1 MISTIEVEND
11 LKEIFAHLHEH
22 PETSWNEVQTT
33 KYIKD
38 LLEKEGCRVT
48 SFSDCTGLFADIG
61 TGKPVVAIRADMD
74 ALWQEV
80 DGVFRANHS
89 CGHDAHMT
97 MVIGAIRLLL
107 ASKFNGTVRFI
118 FQPAEEKGNGALK
131 MVEKGAIYDVD
142 YLFGIHLRPIQ
153 ELNTGFATPI
163 IVHGAGCF
171 MHATISGDD
180 SHGAR
185 PHLTSNAV
193 DIITSINHLF
203 KFINVDPQVPSS
215 IKITSIQAG
224 GDNKNIIPGNGSF
237 SVDMRAQ
244 NNETMSLLKEKALKI
259 IEDVQHLYNTKIDYY
274 FESELPAA
282 IVNNEAQEIMRKA
295 IIKVIGI
302 EKCTKPLIT
311 SGGDDFHFYTIK
323 KPELKATMI
332 GLGCDL
338 SPGLH
343 HPKMSFNHDMLFTGS
358 EILKEAVLITL
369 ENN

>member
-1 MISTIEVEND
+1 MVSILEVEKD
-11 LKEIFAHLHEH
+11 IKEIFSYLHEH
-22 PETSWNEVQTT
+22 PETSWNEVHTT
-33 KYIKD
+33 KYIKE

-48 SFSDCTGLFADIG
+48 SFNDCTGLFAEIG
-61 TGKPVVAIRADMD
+61 AGSPVVAIRADMD

-107 ASKFNGTVRFI
+107 ATKFNGKIRFI

-131 MVEKGAIYDVD
+131 MVEKGAVDDVN

-153 ELNTGFATPI
+153 ELPSGKASPT

-171 MHATISGDD
+171 MHAVITGDD

-193 DIITSINHLF
+193 DVITSINHLI

-215 IKITSIQAG
+215 IKITSVQAG
-224 GDNKNIIPGNGSF
+224 GDNKNIIPGNGNF
-237 SVDMRAQ
+237 SIDMRAQ
-244 NNETMSLLKEKALKI
+244 NNETMAILKEKALKVFH
-259 IEDVQHLYNTKIDYY
+259 DVERLYNTKIEYY

-282 IVNNEAQEIMRKA
+282 IVNEDAQDIMGKA
-295 IIKVIGI
+295 ISHVLGR
-302 EKCTKPLIT
+302 ENCTQPLVT

-338 SPGLH
+338 EPGLH
-343 HPKMSFNHDMLFTGS
+343 HPKMTFNHDMLMTGS
-358 EILKEAVLITL
+358 EILKEAALIAL
-369 ENN
+369 SK

>member
-1 MISTIEVEND
+1 MVSILEVEREI
-11 LKEIFAHLHEH
+11 KEIFTYLHEH
-22 PETSWNEVQTT
+22 PETSWNEVHTT
-33 KYIKD
+33 MYIKE

-48 SFSDCTGLFADIG
+48 CFNDCTGLIAEIG
-61 TGKPVVAIRADMD
+61 TGHPVVAIRADMD

-107 ASKFNGTVRFI
+107 ATKFEGTIRFI

-131 MVEKGAIYDVD
+131 MVEKGAVD
-142 YLFGIHLRPIQ
+142 NVNYLFGIHLRPIQ
-153 ELNTGFATPI
+153 ELPTGKASPT

-171 MHATISGDD
+171 MHVVINGDD

-193 DIITSINHLF
+193 DIITSINHLI

-215 IKITSIQAG
+215 VKITSVQAG
-224 GDNKNIIPGNGSF
+224 GGNKNIIPGNGSF
-237 SVDMRAQ
+237 SLDMRAQ
-244 NNETMSLLKEKALKI
+244 DNETMALLKEKVLKI
-259 IEDVQHLYNTKIDYY
+259 FQDVQHLYNTEIEYY
-274 FESELPAA
+274 IESELPAA
-282 IVNNEAQEIMRKA
+282 IVNEEAQEIMGLA
-295 IIKVIGI
+295 ISKVLGE
-302 EKCTKPLIT
+302 EKCAQPLVT

-323 KPELKATMI
+323 KPELKATMV

-338 SPGLH
+338 KPGLH
-343 HPKMSFNHDMLFTGS
+343 HPKMTFDHEMLLTGS
-358 EILKEAVLITL
+358 EILKEAALIAL
-369 ENN
+369 SK

>member
-33 KYIKD
+33 KYIID

-153 ELNTGFATPI
+153 ELNTGVVIMRERTPFT
-163 IVHGAGCF
+163 A
-171 MHATISGDD
+171 S
-180 SHGAR
+180 
-185 PHLTSNAV
+185 
-193 DIITSINHLF
+193 LF
-203 KFINVDPQVPSS
+203 KKLP
-215 IKITSIQAG
+215 K
-224 GDNKNIIPGNGSF
+224 
-237 SVDMRAQ
+237 
-244 NNETMSLLKEKALKI
+244 LKL
-259 IEDVQHLYNTKIDYY
+259 
-274 FESELPAA
+274 
-282 IVNNEAQEIMRKA
+282 
-295 IIKVIGI
+295 
-302 EKCTKPLIT
+302 LIT
-311 SGGDDFHFYTIK
+311 SGMRNASIDLPAATKHGVAVCGTASMSE
-323 KPELKATMI
+323 PPTELT
-332 GLGCDL
+332 
-338 SPGLH
+338 
-343 HPKMSFNHDMLFTGS
+343 
-358 EILKEAVLITL
+358 
-369 ENN
+369 